1 MNPYRGRKI
10 MKKRIA
16 RHAIQAITAL
26 LFLTFF
32 AGGCAL
38 RVEKANYTVIRQ
50 DKNFELRDYPSQIVA
65 ETEVSGTIE
74 DAGNRAFRPLFN
86 YISGENRSQEKI
98 SMTSPVTQEASSE
111 KIAMTAPVA
120 QQSTADGWMVSFM
133 MPQSYTMDTLPTPN
147 DPKVQVREIPQRRM
161 ACVTYSG
168 TWSEKRYL
176 RNLQDLEAWIAE
188 NGFTVLGSAV
198 WARYNPPFT
207 PWFLRRNEILIPVD
221 SEGK

>member
-1 MNPYRGRKI
+1 
-10 MKKRIA
+10 MKKHTA
-16 RHAIQAITAL
+16 RKAIQAILAL
-26 LFLTFF
+26 MFLTFL

-38 RVEKANYTVIRQ
+38 RVEEAHYTIIRQ
-50 DKNFELRDYPSQIVA
+50 TKKFELRDYPSQIVA
-65 ETEVSGTIE
+65 ETVVEGTIE

-86 YISGENRSQEKI
+86 YISGQNRSQEKI

-133 MPQSYTMDTLPTPN
+133 MPKSYTMDTLPIPN
-147 DPKVQVREIPQRRM
+147 DPRVQLREIPSRRV
-161 ACVTYSG
+161 ACVKYSG

-176 RNLQDLEAWIAE
+176 RNLQELEAWIQE
-188 NGFTVLGSAV
+188 SGFIILGQPV

-207 PWFLRRNEILIPVD
+207 PWFMRRNEILIPVD
-221 SEGK
+221 SAGK